1 MEKLTRKYG
10 LITAICMVV
19 GTVIGSGVFFKAQNV
34 LNATG
39 GNMPLG
45 IAAWVI
51 TGVIMIICSA
61 QFSVMATKYEKVSGV
76 VDYAEATCGKG
87 YAYYL
92 AWFMVNVYYPGMTS
106 VLAWVSA
113 RYFGVLFGWSMVG
126 PEVLCLA
133 GFFLIA
139 NYTLN
144 ALSPKLA
151 GKFQVSATIIK
162 LIPIVL
168 MAIVGTIV
176 GLANGT
182 LTNNF
187 THVVHEAVGGIGGG
201 LFAAIVATVFA
212 YEGWIVATSINAELK
227 NPKKNLPL
235 ALVIGSLIVVVAYV
249 LYYIGVAG
257 GASNETLMGEGATTA
272 FSNIFGGVGGTILN
286 ICIVISCLG
295 TLNGLMVG
303 ATRGMYA
310 IAARN
315 EGPRPKM
322 FGQIDKASNM
332 TTNSS
337 VWGLFVCA
345 AWLLY
350 FYGANL
356 APNGGW
362 FGIFNFDSSELPI
375 VTIYAMYIP
384 MFIMWM
390 IKEKDMTP
398 FKRFVLPIL
407 SIIACA
413 FMVFAA
419 VWAHGVTPLQSAQKD
434 DKFAFPVLFYLII
447 FGVIMLAGFLF
458 SDTFKRI
465 LAKFKKGAKNL
476 EATTDEADKAVAKN
490 SDEACKADV
499 AVAETTSSQE

>member
-10 LITAICMVV
+10 LATATCMVV

-45 IAAWVI
+45 ILAWVI
-51 TGVIMIICSA
+51 TGLLMIICSL
-61 QFSVMATKYEKVSGV
+61 QFATMATKYEKCSGV
-76 VDYAEATCGKG
+76 VDYADATCGPTYG
-87 YAYYL
+87 YYL
-92 AWFMVNVYYPGMTS
+92 AWFMVNIYYPAMTG

-113 RYFGVLFGWSMVG
+113 RYFGVLFGWSLVSA
-126 PEVLCLA
+126 EVLALS
-133 GFFLIA
+133 GFFLVA
-139 NYTLN
+139 SYALN

-151 GKFQVSATIIK
+151 GKFQVSTTVIK
-162 LIPIVL
+162 LIPLGL

-176 GLANGT
+176 GLVNGT
-182 LTNNF
+182 LPTNF
-187 THVVHEAVGGIGGG
+187 STVVTEVTGGNASA

-227 NPKKNLPL
+227 DPKKNLPI
-235 ALVIGSLIVVVAYV
+235 ALVLGSLIVVAVYV

-257 GASNETLMGEGATTA
+257 GATNEVLMNEGAPVA
-272 FSNIFGGVGGTILN
+272 FTNIFGNVGGTILN
-286 ICIVISCLG
+286 VCIVISCLG

-310 IAARN
+310 IASRDM
-315 EGPRPKM
+315 GPKPEM
-322 FGQIDKASNM
+322 FSQIDKSTNM

-337 VWGLFVCA
+337 VWGLLVCA

-356 APNGGW
+356 TEGW
-362 FGIFNFDSSELPI
+362 FGLFNFDSSELPI

-384 MFIMWM
+384 MFIAWM
-390 IKEKDMTP
+390 KKEKGMG
-398 FKRFVLPIL
+398 FVKRFLLPGVAIV
-407 SIIACA
+407 ACA

-419 VWAHGVTPLQSAQKD
+419 VYAHGITPFLNAKANGTFS
-434 DKFAFPVLFYLII
+434 FPVLFYII
-447 FGVIMLAGFLF
+447 IYAVIMVIGGLL
-458 SDTFKRI
+458 
-465 LAKFKKGAKNL
+465 
-476 EATTDEADKAVAKN
+476 KN
-490 SDEACKADV
+490 SKKKA
-499 AVAETTSSQE
+499 

>member
-10 LITAICMVV
+10 LLTGICMVV

-45 IAAWVI
+45 IAAWAI
-51 TGVIMIICSA
+51 TGFLMIICSA
-61 QFSVMATKYEKVSGV
+61 QFAVMATKYEKVSGV
-76 VDYAEATCGKG
+76 VDYAEATCGGG

-92 AWFMVNVYYPGMTS
+92 AWFMANIYYPGMTS

-126 PEVLCLA
+126 AEVLALA

-139 NYTLN
+139 SYSMN

-151 GKFQVSATIIK
+151 GKFQVSSTVIK
-162 LIPIVL
+162 LIPLFL
-168 MAIVGTIV
+168 MAVVGTIV
-176 GLANGT
+176 GMVNGT
-182 LTNNF
+182 LPTNF
-187 THVVHEAVGGIGGG
+187 STVVTEVAGGNSAG

-227 NPKKNLPL
+227 NPKRNLPL
-235 ALVIGSLIVVVAYV
+235 ALVIGSLIVVAVYIM
-249 LYYIGVAG
+249 YYIGVAG
-257 GASNETLMGEGATTA
+257 GATNDVLMAEGATTA
-272 FSNIFGGVGGTILN
+272 FTNVFGTVGGTFLN
-286 ICIVISCLG
+286 VCIVISCLG

-315 EGPRPKM
+315 EGPRPEM
-322 FGQIDKASNM
+322 FSQIDKSTNM

-337 VWGLFVCA
+337 IWGVFVCA
-345 AWLLY
+345 AWLIY

-356 APNGGW
+356 TSGW

-375 VTIYAMYIP
+375 ITIYAMYIP
-384 MFIMWM
+384 IFIAWM
-390 IKEKDMTP
+390 KKEKDLGV
-398 FKRFVLPIL
+398 FKRYVLPIAAL
-407 SIIACA
+407 VACCC
-413 FMVFAA
+413 MVFAA
-419 VWAHGVTPLQSAQKD
+419 VYAHGITPYLQAKANGS
-434 DKFAFPVLFYLII
+434 FSFPVLFYLIVYA
-447 FGVIMLAGFLF
+447 VIIAIGAFF
-458 SDTFKRI
+458 RKP
-465 LAKFKKGAKNL
+465 KKK
-476 EATTDEADKAVAKN
+476 EE
-490 SDEACKADV
+490 
-499 AVAETTSSQE
+499 Q